1 MANNFYLFNCQFTP
15 EQSNSGASMCCLRG
29 KEVLL
34 RIFSEDFHKRERLM
48 FGHPQLNLLYYHEYQ
63 DSEHDGMLLIRIANR
78 RIKIVALNEAK
89 RRLRPEYPYLYVFID
104 FNHESPVFM
113 IEEISSVPTAADE
126 VREVL
131 EFSLNVCM
139 MGTGWNMKL
148 IPACV
153 RKAPLSPSLQCVMDK
168 YAMLPRTFEKLYRI
182 NSILE
187 LMAHREENEMKW
199 NRLIAELK
207 AGNMNE
213 FIEKLAEKMEE
224 KMIGRMFEGATI
236 SNSVV
241 VGVAQSGA
249 QVYYMPNKQE
259 ENPQKTENLQGK
271 EAIIDYLDRLK
282 PMVKAEYKD
291 RYDTLWEG
299 VLELS
304 QVKAVIY
311 NKGKQQDT
319 TFNRNLLAQIIHQLG
334 VLYVPTANTVQM
346 AMQLEPEK
354 GADHPVRQKL
364 GEVPEKTIKKAIDEY
379 IKANLG

>member
-1 MANNFYLFNCQFTP
+1 MKRKLYLFICHFIPRQLKH
-15 EQSNSGASMCCLRG
+15 GAPKCRLRG

-34 RIFSEDFHKRERLM
+34 RIVSEDFRKQNRL
-48 FGHPQLNLLYYHEYQ
+48 
-63 DSEHDGMLLIRIANR
+63 
-78 RIKIVALNEAK
+78 
-89 RRLRPEYPYLYVFID
+89 
-104 FNHESPVFM
+104 
-113 IEEISSVPTAADE
+113 
-126 VREVL
+126 
-131 EFSLNVCM
+131 
-139 MGTGWNMKL
+139 
-148 IPACV
+148 
-153 RKAPLSPSLQCVMDK
+153 
-168 YAMLPRTFEKLYRI
+168 
-182 NSILE
+182 ILE
-187 LMAHREENEMKW
+187 LPQWIDIDEVKQM
-199 NRLIAELK
+199 LGVTL
-207 AGNMNE
+207 NE
-213 FIEKLAEKMEE
+213 FIEKLADKMEE

-364 GEVPEKTIKKAIDEY
+364 GEVPEKTIKKAVDEY
-379 IKANLG
+379 IKANLE

>member
-1 MANNFYLFNCQFTP
+1 MKRKLYLFICHFIP
-15 EQSNSGASMCCLRG
+15 RRLKLGAPKCRLRG

-34 RIFSEDFHKRERLM
+34 RIVSEDFHKQDRL
-48 FGHPQLNLLYYHEYQ
+48 
-63 DSEHDGMLLIRIANR
+63 
-78 RIKIVALNEAK
+78 
-89 RRLRPEYPYLYVFID
+89 
-104 FNHESPVFM
+104 
-113 IEEISSVPTAADE
+113 
-126 VREVL
+126 
-131 EFSLNVCM
+131 
-139 MGTGWNMKL
+139 
-148 IPACV
+148 
-153 RKAPLSPSLQCVMDK
+153 
-168 YAMLPRTFEKLYRI
+168 
-182 NSILE
+182 ILE
-187 LMAHREENEMKW
+187 LPQWIDIDEVKQM
-199 NRLIAELK
+199 LGVTL
-207 AGNMNE
+207 NE
-213 FIEKLAEKMEE
+213 FIEKLADKMEE

-364 GEVPEKTIKKAIDEY
+364 GEVPEKTIKKAVDEY

>member
-1 MANNFYLFNCQFTP
+1 MNIKIYPFICHFIPRQLRL
-15 EQSNSGASMCCLRG
+15 GAPKCRLRG

-34 RIFSEDFHKRERLM
+34 RIVSEDFHKQDRL
-48 FGHPQLNLLYYHEYQ
+48 
-63 DSEHDGMLLIRIANR
+63 
-78 RIKIVALNEAK
+78 
-89 RRLRPEYPYLYVFID
+89 
-104 FNHESPVFM
+104 
-113 IEEISSVPTAADE
+113 
-126 VREVL
+126 
-131 EFSLNVCM
+131 
-139 MGTGWNMKL
+139 
-148 IPACV
+148 
-153 RKAPLSPSLQCVMDK
+153 
-168 YAMLPRTFEKLYRI
+168 
-182 NSILE
+182 ILE
-187 LMAHREENEMKW
+187 LPQWIDIDEVKQM
-199 NRLIAELK
+199 LGVTL
-207 AGNMNE
+207 NE
-213 FIEKLAEKMEE
+213 FIEKLADKMEE

-364 GEVPEKTIKKAIDEY
+364 GEVPEKTIKKAVDEY
-379 IKANLG
+379 IKANLE

>member
-1 MANNFYLFNCQFTP
+1 MKRKLYLFICHFIPRQLRL
-15 EQSNSGASMCCLRG
+15 GAPKCRLRG

-34 RIFSEDFHKRERLM
+34 RIVSEDFHKQDRL
-48 FGHPQLNLLYYHEYQ
+48 
-63 DSEHDGMLLIRIANR
+63 
-78 RIKIVALNEAK
+78 
-89 RRLRPEYPYLYVFID
+89 
-104 FNHESPVFM
+104 
-113 IEEISSVPTAADE
+113 
-126 VREVL
+126 
-131 EFSLNVCM
+131 
-139 MGTGWNMKL
+139 
-148 IPACV
+148 
-153 RKAPLSPSLQCVMDK
+153 
-168 YAMLPRTFEKLYRI
+168 
-182 NSILE
+182 ILE
-187 LMAHREENEMKW
+187 LPQWIDIDEVKQM
-199 NRLIAELK
+199 LGVTL
-207 AGNMNE
+207 NE
-213 FIEKLAEKMEE
+213 FIEKLADKMEE

-364 GEVPEKTIKKAIDEY
+364 GEVPEKTIKRAVDEY

>member
-1 MANNFYLFNCQFTP
+1 MNIKIYPFICHFIPWRLKH
-15 EQSNSGASMCCLRG
+15 GAPKCRLRG

-34 RIFSEDFHKRERLM
+34 RIVSEDFHKQERLM
-48 FGHPQLNLLYYHEYQ
+48 SEHPQWHQFYYHGYI
-63 DSEHDGMLLIRIANR
+63 DSRHDGVLLVRID
-78 RIKIVALNEAK
+78 IDEVKQMIGVSLND
-89 RRLRPEYPYLYVFID
+89 FID
-104 FNHESPVFM
+104 K
-113 IEEISSVPTAADE
+113 I
-126 VREVL
+126 
-131 EFSLNVCM
+131 
-139 MGTGWNMKL
+139 
-148 IPACV
+148 
-153 RKAPLSPSLQCVMDK
+153 
-168 YAMLPRTFEKLYRI
+168 
-182 NSILE
+182 
-187 LMAHREENEMKW
+187 
-199 NRLIAELK
+199 
-207 AGNMNE
+207 
-213 FIEKLAEKMEE
+213 AEKMEE

-299 VLELS
+299 VLELN
-304 QVKAVIY
+304 QVKATIY

-364 GEVPEKTIKKAIDEY
+364 GEVPEKTIKKAVDEY

>member
-1 MANNFYLFNCQFTP
+1 MKRKLYLFICHFIPRQLRL
-15 EQSNSGASMCCLRG
+15 GAPKCRLRG

-34 RIFSEDFHKRERLM
+34 RIVSEDFHKQDRL
-48 FGHPQLNLLYYHEYQ
+48 
-63 DSEHDGMLLIRIANR
+63 
-78 RIKIVALNEAK
+78 
-89 RRLRPEYPYLYVFID
+89 
-104 FNHESPVFM
+104 
-113 IEEISSVPTAADE
+113 
-126 VREVL
+126 
-131 EFSLNVCM
+131 
-139 MGTGWNMKL
+139 
-148 IPACV
+148 
-153 RKAPLSPSLQCVMDK
+153 
-168 YAMLPRTFEKLYRI
+168 
-182 NSILE
+182 ILE
-187 LMAHREENEMKW
+187 LPQWIDIDEVKQM
-199 NRLIAELK
+199 LGVTL
-207 AGNMNE
+207 NE
-213 FIEKLAEKMEE
+213 FIEKLADKMEE

-364 GEVPEKTIKKAIDEY
+364 GEVPEKTIKKAVDEY

>member
-1 MANNFYLFNCQFTP
+1 MKRKLYLFICHFIP
-15 EQSNSGASMCCLRG
+15 RRLKHGAPMCCLRG

-34 RIFSEDFHKRERLM
+34 RIVSEDFHKQDRL
-48 FGHPQLNLLYYHEYQ
+48 
-63 DSEHDGMLLIRIANR
+63 
-78 RIKIVALNEAK
+78 
-89 RRLRPEYPYLYVFID
+89 
-104 FNHESPVFM
+104 
-113 IEEISSVPTAADE
+113 
-126 VREVL
+126 
-131 EFSLNVCM
+131 
-139 MGTGWNMKL
+139 
-148 IPACV
+148 
-153 RKAPLSPSLQCVMDK
+153 
-168 YAMLPRTFEKLYRI
+168 
-182 NSILE
+182 ILE
-187 LMAHREENEMKW
+187 LPQWIDIDEVKQM
-199 NRLIAELK
+199 LGVTL
-207 AGNMNE
+207 NE
-213 FIEKLAEKMEE
+213 FIEKLADKMEE

-364 GEVPEKTIKKAIDEY
+364 GEVPEKTIKKAVDEY

>member
-1 MANNFYLFNCQFTP
+1 MKRKLYLFICHFIPRQLRL
-15 EQSNSGASMCCLRG
+15 GAPKCRLRG

-34 RIFSEDFHKRERLM
+34 RIVSEDFHKQDRL
-48 FGHPQLNLLYYHEYQ
+48 
-63 DSEHDGMLLIRIANR
+63 
-78 RIKIVALNEAK
+78 
-89 RRLRPEYPYLYVFID
+89 
-104 FNHESPVFM
+104 
-113 IEEISSVPTAADE
+113 
-126 VREVL
+126 
-131 EFSLNVCM
+131 
-139 MGTGWNMKL
+139 
-148 IPACV
+148 
-153 RKAPLSPSLQCVMDK
+153 
-168 YAMLPRTFEKLYRI
+168 
-182 NSILE
+182 ILE
-187 LMAHREENEMKW
+187 LPQWIDIDEVKQM
-199 NRLIAELK
+199 LGVTL
-207 AGNMNE
+207 NE
-213 FIEKLAEKMEE
+213 FIEKLADKMEE

-259 ENPQKTENLQGK
+259 ENPQKTENLRGK

-364 GEVPEKTIKKAIDEY
+364 GEVPEKTIKKAVDEY

>member
-1 MANNFYLFNCQFTP
+1 MNIKIYPFICHFIPWRLKH
-15 EQSNSGASMCCLRG
+15 GAPKCRLRG

-34 RIFSEDFHKRERLM
+34 RIVSEDFHKQDRL
-48 FGHPQLNLLYYHEYQ
+48 
-63 DSEHDGMLLIRIANR
+63 
-78 RIKIVALNEAK
+78 
-89 RRLRPEYPYLYVFID
+89 
-104 FNHESPVFM
+104 
-113 IEEISSVPTAADE
+113 
-126 VREVL
+126 
-131 EFSLNVCM
+131 
-139 MGTGWNMKL
+139 
-148 IPACV
+148 
-153 RKAPLSPSLQCVMDK
+153 
-168 YAMLPRTFEKLYRI
+168 
-182 NSILE
+182 ILE
-187 LMAHREENEMKW
+187 LPQWIDIDEVKQM
-199 NRLIAELK
+199 LGVTL
-207 AGNMNE
+207 NE
-213 FIEKLAEKMEE
+213 FIDKIADKMEE

-364 GEVPEKTIKKAIDEY
+364 GEVPEKTIKKAVDEY

>member
-1 MANNFYLFNCQFTP
+1 MKRKLYLFICHFIPRQLRL
-15 EQSNSGASMCCLRG
+15 GAPKCRLRG

-34 RIFSEDFHKRERLM
+34 RIVSEDFHKQDRL
-48 FGHPQLNLLYYHEYQ
+48 
-63 DSEHDGMLLIRIANR
+63 
-78 RIKIVALNEAK
+78 
-89 RRLRPEYPYLYVFID
+89 
-104 FNHESPVFM
+104 
-113 IEEISSVPTAADE
+113 
-126 VREVL
+126 
-131 EFSLNVCM
+131 
-139 MGTGWNMKL
+139 
-148 IPACV
+148 
-153 RKAPLSPSLQCVMDK
+153 
-168 YAMLPRTFEKLYRI
+168 
-182 NSILE
+182 ILE
-187 LMAHREENEMKW
+187 LPQWIDIDEVKQM
-199 NRLIAELK
+199 LGVTL
-207 AGNMNE
+207 NE
-213 FIEKLAEKMEE
+213 FIEKLADKMEE
-224 KMIGRMFEGATI
+224 KMIGRMFEGAII

-364 GEVPEKTIKKAIDEY
+364 GEVPEKTIKKAVDEY

>member
-1 MANNFYLFNCQFTP
+1 MKRKLYLFICHFIPRQLRL
-15 EQSNSGASMCCLRG
+15 GAPKCRLRG

-34 RIFSEDFHKRERLM
+34 RIVSEDFHKQDRL
-48 FGHPQLNLLYYHEYQ
+48 
-63 DSEHDGMLLIRIANR
+63 
-78 RIKIVALNEAK
+78 
-89 RRLRPEYPYLYVFID
+89 
-104 FNHESPVFM
+104 
-113 IEEISSVPTAADE
+113 
-126 VREVL
+126 
-131 EFSLNVCM
+131 
-139 MGTGWNMKL
+139 
-148 IPACV
+148 
-153 RKAPLSPSLQCVMDK
+153 
-168 YAMLPRTFEKLYRI
+168 
-182 NSILE
+182 ILE
-187 LMAHREENEMKW
+187 LPQWIDIDEVKQM
-199 NRLIAELK
+199 LGITL
-207 AGNMNE
+207 NE
-213 FIEKLAEKMEE
+213 FIEKLADKMEE

-364 GEVPEKTIKKAIDEY
+364 GEVPEKTIKKAVDEY
-379 IKANLG
+379 IKAILG

>member
-1 MANNFYLFNCQFTP
+1 MKRKLYLFICHFIPRQLRL
-15 EQSNSGASMCCLRG
+15 GAPKCRLRG

-34 RIFSEDFHKRERLM
+34 RIVSEDFHKQDRL
-48 FGHPQLNLLYYHEYQ
+48 
-63 DSEHDGMLLIRIANR
+63 
-78 RIKIVALNEAK
+78 
-89 RRLRPEYPYLYVFID
+89 
-104 FNHESPVFM
+104 
-113 IEEISSVPTAADE
+113 
-126 VREVL
+126 
-131 EFSLNVCM
+131 
-139 MGTGWNMKL
+139 
-148 IPACV
+148 
-153 RKAPLSPSLQCVMDK
+153 
-168 YAMLPRTFEKLYRI
+168 
-182 NSILE
+182 ILE
-187 LMAHREENEMKW
+187 LPQWIDIDEVKQM
-199 NRLIAELK
+199 LGVTL
-207 AGNMNE
+207 NE
-213 FIEKLAEKMEE
+213 FIEKLADKMEE

-241 VGVAQSGA
+241 VGVAQSGS

-364 GEVPEKTIKKAIDEY
+364 GEVPEKTIKKAVDEY

>member
-1 MANNFYLFNCQFTP
+1 
-15 EQSNSGASMCCLRG
+15 
-29 KEVLL
+29 
-34 RIFSEDFHKRERLM
+34 
-48 FGHPQLNLLYYHEYQ
+48 
-63 DSEHDGMLLIRIANR
+63 
-78 RIKIVALNEAK
+78 
-89 RRLRPEYPYLYVFID
+89 
-104 FNHESPVFM
+104 
-113 IEEISSVPTAADE
+113 
-126 VREVL
+126 
-131 EFSLNVCM
+131 
-139 MGTGWNMKL
+139 
-148 IPACV
+148 
-153 RKAPLSPSLQCVMDK
+153 
-168 YAMLPRTFEKLYRI
+168 
-182 NSILE
+182 
-187 LMAHREENEMKW
+187 
-199 NRLIAELK
+199 
-207 AGNMNE
+207 
-213 FIEKLAEKMEE
+213 
-224 KMIGRMFEGATI
+224 MIGRMFEGATI

-282 PMVKAEYKD
+282 PMVKAEYKE

-364 GEVPEKTIKKAIDEY
+364 GEVPEKTIKKAVDEY

>member
-1 MANNFYLFNCQFTP
+1 MNIKIYPFICHFIPRQLRL
-15 EQSNSGASMCCLRG
+15 GAPKCRLRG

-34 RIFSEDFHKRERLM
+34 RIVSEDFHKQDRL
-48 FGHPQLNLLYYHEYQ
+48 
-63 DSEHDGMLLIRIANR
+63 
-78 RIKIVALNEAK
+78 
-89 RRLRPEYPYLYVFID
+89 
-104 FNHESPVFM
+104 
-113 IEEISSVPTAADE
+113 
-126 VREVL
+126 
-131 EFSLNVCM
+131 
-139 MGTGWNMKL
+139 
-148 IPACV
+148 
-153 RKAPLSPSLQCVMDK
+153 
-168 YAMLPRTFEKLYRI
+168 
-182 NSILE
+182 ILE
-187 LMAHREENEMKW
+187 LPQWIDIDEVKQM
-199 NRLIAELK
+199 LGVTL
-207 AGNMNE
+207 NE
-213 FIEKLAEKMEE
+213 FIEKLADKMEE

-364 GEVPEKTIKKAIDEY
+364 GEVPEKTIKRAVDEY

>member
-1 MANNFYLFNCQFTP
+1 
-15 EQSNSGASMCCLRG
+15 MCCLPG

-213 FIEKLAEKMEE
+213 FIEKLADKMEE

-304 QVKAVIY
+304 QVKAAIY

>member
-1 MANNFYLFNCQFTP
+1 MNIKIYPFICHFIPRQLRL
-15 EQSNSGASMCCLRG
+15 GAPKCRLRG

-34 RIFSEDFHKRERLM
+34 RIVSEDFHKQDRL
-48 FGHPQLNLLYYHEYQ
+48 
-63 DSEHDGMLLIRIANR
+63 
-78 RIKIVALNEAK
+78 
-89 RRLRPEYPYLYVFID
+89 
-104 FNHESPVFM
+104 
-113 IEEISSVPTAADE
+113 
-126 VREVL
+126 
-131 EFSLNVCM
+131 
-139 MGTGWNMKL
+139 
-148 IPACV
+148 
-153 RKAPLSPSLQCVMDK
+153 
-168 YAMLPRTFEKLYRI
+168 
-182 NSILE
+182 ILE
-187 LMAHREENEMKW
+187 LPQWIDIDEVKQM
-199 NRLIAELK
+199 LGVTL
-207 AGNMNE
+207 NE
-213 FIEKLAEKMEE
+213 FIEKLADKMEE

-241 VGVAQSGA
+241 VGVAQSGS

-364 GEVPEKTIKKAIDEY
+364 GEVPEKTIKKAVDEY

>member
-1 MANNFYLFNCQFTP
+1 MKRKLYLFICHFIP
-15 EQSNSGASMCCLRG
+15 RRLKHGAPMCRLRG

-34 RIFSEDFHKRERLM
+34 RIVSEDFHKQDRL
-48 FGHPQLNLLYYHEYQ
+48 
-63 DSEHDGMLLIRIANR
+63 
-78 RIKIVALNEAK
+78 
-89 RRLRPEYPYLYVFID
+89 
-104 FNHESPVFM
+104 
-113 IEEISSVPTAADE
+113 
-126 VREVL
+126 
-131 EFSLNVCM
+131 
-139 MGTGWNMKL
+139 
-148 IPACV
+148 
-153 RKAPLSPSLQCVMDK
+153 
-168 YAMLPRTFEKLYRI
+168 
-182 NSILE
+182 ILE
-187 LMAHREENEMKW
+187 LPQWIDIDEVKQMLGVSLND
-199 NRLIAELK
+199 
-207 AGNMNE
+207 
-213 FIEKLAEKMEE
+213 FIDKLADKMEE
-224 KMIGRMFEGATI
+224 KMIGRMFEGATFN
-236 SNSVV
+236 NSVV
-241 VGVAQSGA
+241 VGLAQSGA

-364 GEVPEKTIKKAIDEY
+364 GEVPEKTIKKAVDEY

>member
-1 MANNFYLFNCQFTP
+1 MKRKLYLFICHFIP
-15 EQSNSGASMCCLRG
+15 WRLKHGAPKCRLRG

-34 RIFSEDFHKRERLM
+34 RIVSEDFHKQDRL
-48 FGHPQLNLLYYHEYQ
+48 
-63 DSEHDGMLLIRIANR
+63 
-78 RIKIVALNEAK
+78 
-89 RRLRPEYPYLYVFID
+89 
-104 FNHESPVFM
+104 
-113 IEEISSVPTAADE
+113 
-126 VREVL
+126 
-131 EFSLNVCM
+131 
-139 MGTGWNMKL
+139 
-148 IPACV
+148 
-153 RKAPLSPSLQCVMDK
+153 
-168 YAMLPRTFEKLYRI
+168 
-182 NSILE
+182 ILE
-187 LMAHREENEMKW
+187 LPQWINIDEVKQM
-199 NRLIAELK
+199 LGVTL
-207 AGNMNE
+207 NE
-213 FIEKLAEKMEE
+213 FIEKLADKMEE

-364 GEVPEKTIKKAIDEY
+364 GEVPEKTIKKAVDEY

>member
-1 MANNFYLFNCQFTP
+1 MNIKIYPFICHFIPRQLKH
-15 EQSNSGASMCCLRG
+15 GAPKCRLRG

-34 RIFSEDFHKRERLM
+34 RIVSEDFHKQDRL
-48 FGHPQLNLLYYHEYQ
+48 
-63 DSEHDGMLLIRIANR
+63 
-78 RIKIVALNEAK
+78 
-89 RRLRPEYPYLYVFID
+89 
-104 FNHESPVFM
+104 
-113 IEEISSVPTAADE
+113 
-126 VREVL
+126 
-131 EFSLNVCM
+131 
-139 MGTGWNMKL
+139 
-148 IPACV
+148 
-153 RKAPLSPSLQCVMDK
+153 
-168 YAMLPRTFEKLYRI
+168 
-182 NSILE
+182 ILE
-187 LMAHREENEMKW
+187 LPQWIDIDEVKQM
-199 NRLIAELK
+199 LGVTL
-207 AGNMNE
+207 NE
-213 FIEKLAEKMEE
+213 FIEKLADKMEE

-291 RYDTLWEG
+291 RYDTLWGG

-364 GEVPEKTIKKAIDEY
+364 GEVPEKTIKKAVDEY

>member
-1 MANNFYLFNCQFTP
+1 MKRKLYLFICHFIPRQLRL
-15 EQSNSGASMCCLRG
+15 GAPKCRLRG

-34 RIFSEDFHKRERLM
+34 RIVSEDFRKQDRL
-48 FGHPQLNLLYYHEYQ
+48 
-63 DSEHDGMLLIRIANR
+63 
-78 RIKIVALNEAK
+78 
-89 RRLRPEYPYLYVFID
+89 
-104 FNHESPVFM
+104 
-113 IEEISSVPTAADE
+113 
-126 VREVL
+126 
-131 EFSLNVCM
+131 
-139 MGTGWNMKL
+139 
-148 IPACV
+148 
-153 RKAPLSPSLQCVMDK
+153 
-168 YAMLPRTFEKLYRI
+168 
-182 NSILE
+182 ILE
-187 LMAHREENEMKW
+187 LPQWIDIDEVKQM
-199 NRLIAELK
+199 LGVTL
-207 AGNMNE
+207 NE
-213 FIEKLAEKMEE
+213 FIEKLADKMEE

-364 GEVPEKTIKKAIDEY
+364 GEVPEKTIKKAVDEY

>member
-1 MANNFYLFNCQFTP
+1 MVNNFYLFNCQFTP
-15 EQSNSGASMCCLRG
+15 EQSNSGASMCCLPG

-213 FIEKLAEKMEE
+213 FIEKLADKMEE

-304 QVKAVIY
+304 QVKAAIY

>member
-1 MANNFYLFNCQFTP
+1 MNIKIYPFICHFIPRQLRL
-15 EQSNSGASMCCLRG
+15 GAPKCRLRG

-34 RIFSEDFHKRERLM
+34 RIVSEDFHKQDRL
-48 FGHPQLNLLYYHEYQ
+48 
-63 DSEHDGMLLIRIANR
+63 
-78 RIKIVALNEAK
+78 
-89 RRLRPEYPYLYVFID
+89 
-104 FNHESPVFM
+104 
-113 IEEISSVPTAADE
+113 
-126 VREVL
+126 
-131 EFSLNVCM
+131 
-139 MGTGWNMKL
+139 
-148 IPACV
+148 
-153 RKAPLSPSLQCVMDK
+153 
-168 YAMLPRTFEKLYRI
+168 
-182 NSILE
+182 ILE
-187 LMAHREENEMKW
+187 LPQWIDIDEVKQM
-199 NRLIAELK
+199 LGVTL
-207 AGNMNE
+207 NE
-213 FIEKLAEKMEE
+213 FIEKLADKMEE

-364 GEVPEKTIKKAIDEY
+364 GEVPEKTIKKAVDEY

>member
-1 MANNFYLFNCQFTP
+1 MKRKLYLFICHFIPRQLRL
-15 EQSNSGASMCCLRG
+15 GAPKCRLRG

-34 RIFSEDFHKRERLM
+34 RIVSEDFHKQDRL
-48 FGHPQLNLLYYHEYQ
+48 
-63 DSEHDGMLLIRIANR
+63 
-78 RIKIVALNEAK
+78 
-89 RRLRPEYPYLYVFID
+89 
-104 FNHESPVFM
+104 
-113 IEEISSVPTAADE
+113 
-126 VREVL
+126 
-131 EFSLNVCM
+131 
-139 MGTGWNMKL
+139 
-148 IPACV
+148 
-153 RKAPLSPSLQCVMDK
+153 
-168 YAMLPRTFEKLYRI
+168 
-182 NSILE
+182 ILE
-187 LMAHREENEMKW
+187 LPQWIDIDEVKQM
-199 NRLIAELK
+199 LGITL
-207 AGNMNE
+207 NE
-213 FIEKLAEKMEE
+213 FIEKLADKMEE

-364 GEVPEKTIKKAIDEY
+364 GEVPEKTIKKAVDEY

>member
-113 IEEISSVPTAADE
+113 IEEISLVPTAADE

-304 QVKAVIY
+304 QVKAAIY

>member
-1 MANNFYLFNCQFTP
+1 MKRKLYLFICHFIPRQLKH
-15 EQSNSGASMCCLRG
+15 GAPKCRLRG

-34 RIFSEDFHKRERLM
+34 RIVSEDFRKQDRL
-48 FGHPQLNLLYYHEYQ
+48 
-63 DSEHDGMLLIRIANR
+63 
-78 RIKIVALNEAK
+78 
-89 RRLRPEYPYLYVFID
+89 
-104 FNHESPVFM
+104 
-113 IEEISSVPTAADE
+113 
-126 VREVL
+126 
-131 EFSLNVCM
+131 
-139 MGTGWNMKL
+139 
-148 IPACV
+148 
-153 RKAPLSPSLQCVMDK
+153 
-168 YAMLPRTFEKLYRI
+168 
-182 NSILE
+182 ILE
-187 LMAHREENEMKW
+187 LPQWIDIDEVKQM
-199 NRLIAELK
+199 LGVTL
-207 AGNMNE
+207 NE
-213 FIEKLAEKMEE
+213 FIEKLADKMEE

-364 GEVPEKTIKKAIDEY
+364 GEVPEKTIKKAVDEY
-379 IKANLG
+379 IKANLE

>member
-1 MANNFYLFNCQFTP
+1 MKRKLYLFICHFIPRQLRL
-15 EQSNSGASMCCLRG
+15 GAPKCRLRG

-34 RIFSEDFHKRERLM
+34 RIVSEDFHKQDRL
-48 FGHPQLNLLYYHEYQ
+48 
-63 DSEHDGMLLIRIANR
+63 
-78 RIKIVALNEAK
+78 
-89 RRLRPEYPYLYVFID
+89 
-104 FNHESPVFM
+104 
-113 IEEISSVPTAADE
+113 
-126 VREVL
+126 
-131 EFSLNVCM
+131 
-139 MGTGWNMKL
+139 
-148 IPACV
+148 
-153 RKAPLSPSLQCVMDK
+153 
-168 YAMLPRTFEKLYRI
+168 
-182 NSILE
+182 ILE
-187 LMAHREENEMKW
+187 LPQWIDIDEVKQM
-199 NRLIAELK
+199 LGVTL
-207 AGNMNE
+207 NE
-213 FIEKLAEKMEE
+213 FIEKLADKMEE

-259 ENPQKTENLQGK
+259 ENLQKTENLQGK

-364 GEVPEKTIKKAIDEY
+364 GEVPEKTIKKAVDEY

>member
-1 MANNFYLFNCQFTP
+1 MNIKIYPFICHFIPRQLRL
-15 EQSNSGASMCCLRG
+15 GAPKCRLRG

-34 RIFSEDFHKRERLM
+34 RIVSEDFHKQDRL
-48 FGHPQLNLLYYHEYQ
+48 
-63 DSEHDGMLLIRIANR
+63 
-78 RIKIVALNEAK
+78 
-89 RRLRPEYPYLYVFID
+89 
-104 FNHESPVFM
+104 
-113 IEEISSVPTAADE
+113 
-126 VREVL
+126 
-131 EFSLNVCM
+131 
-139 MGTGWNMKL
+139 
-148 IPACV
+148 
-153 RKAPLSPSLQCVMDK
+153 
-168 YAMLPRTFEKLYRI
+168 
-182 NSILE
+182 ILE
-187 LMAHREENEMKW
+187 LPQWIDIDEVKQM
-199 NRLIAELK
+199 LGVTL
-207 AGNMNE
+207 NE
-213 FIEKLAEKMEE
+213 FIEKLADKMEE

-259 ENPQKTENLQGK
+259 ENLQKTENLQGK

-364 GEVPEKTIKKAIDEY
+364 GEVPEKTIKKAVDEY

>member
-1 MANNFYLFNCQFTP
+1 MKRKLYLFICHFIP
-15 EQSNSGASMCCLRG
+15 RRLKHGAPKCRLRG

-34 RIFSEDFHKRERLM
+34 RIVSEDFHKQDRL
-48 FGHPQLNLLYYHEYQ
+48 
-63 DSEHDGMLLIRIANR
+63 
-78 RIKIVALNEAK
+78 
-89 RRLRPEYPYLYVFID
+89 
-104 FNHESPVFM
+104 
-113 IEEISSVPTAADE
+113 
-126 VREVL
+126 
-131 EFSLNVCM
+131 
-139 MGTGWNMKL
+139 
-148 IPACV
+148 
-153 RKAPLSPSLQCVMDK
+153 
-168 YAMLPRTFEKLYRI
+168 
-182 NSILE
+182 ILE
-187 LMAHREENEMKW
+187 LPQWIDIDEVKQM
-199 NRLIAELK
+199 LGVTL
-207 AGNMNE
+207 NE
-213 FIEKLAEKMEE
+213 FIEKLADKMEE

-304 QVKAVIY
+304 QVKAAIY

>member
-1 MANNFYLFNCQFTP
+1 MKRKLYLFICHFIPRQLRL
-15 EQSNSGASMCCLRG
+15 GAPKCRLRG

-34 RIFSEDFHKRERLM
+34 RIVSEDFRKQDRL
-48 FGHPQLNLLYYHEYQ
+48 
-63 DSEHDGMLLIRIANR
+63 
-78 RIKIVALNEAK
+78 
-89 RRLRPEYPYLYVFID
+89 
-104 FNHESPVFM
+104 
-113 IEEISSVPTAADE
+113 
-126 VREVL
+126 
-131 EFSLNVCM
+131 
-139 MGTGWNMKL
+139 
-148 IPACV
+148 
-153 RKAPLSPSLQCVMDK
+153 
-168 YAMLPRTFEKLYRI
+168 
-182 NSILE
+182 ILE
-187 LMAHREENEMKW
+187 LPQWIDIDEVKQM
-199 NRLIAELK
+199 LGVTL
-207 AGNMNE
+207 NE
-213 FIEKLAEKMEE
+213 FIEKLADKMEE

-259 ENPQKTENLQGK
+259 ENLQKTENLQGK

-354 GADHPVRQKL
+354 GADHSVRQKL
-364 GEVPEKTIKKAIDEY
+364 GEVPEKTIKKAVDEY
-379 IKANLG
+379 IKANLE